1 MCEGKFGNMVILIA
15 DCTCPFCATMISDGL
30 KDTGLAENT
39 ASKDIAEYVAQ
50 ALG

>member
-1 MCEGKFGNMVILIA
+1 MRYGVFLTLIEVQ
-15 DCTCPFCATMISDGL
+15 TFCATMISDGL